1 MDEEKKSSYRGF
13 TPAQKRAHKN
23 YMENFVEIKTRM
35 TPEKR
40 AIIKAHAQ
48 DQGESVNAFINRAI
62 DEAMQR
68 DKENYNSQKSSVF

>member
-1 MDEEKKSSYRGF
+1 
-13 TPAQKRAHKN
+13 
-23 YMENFVEIKTRM
+23 MENFVEIKTRM

-40 AIIKAHAQ
+40 AIIKAHAK

-68 DKENYNSQKSSVF
+68 DKEKARG